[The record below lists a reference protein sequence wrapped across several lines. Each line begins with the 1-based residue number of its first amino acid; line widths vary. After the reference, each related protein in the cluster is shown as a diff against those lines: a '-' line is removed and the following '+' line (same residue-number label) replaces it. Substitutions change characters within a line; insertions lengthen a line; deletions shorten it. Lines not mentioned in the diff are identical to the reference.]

1 MFWLDVEHFKHFD
14 GSQDDLKLL
23 ANCII
28 LKYKVEM
35 VEILVDLPTE
45 MMERITQDVELNTKQ
60 SVILQ

>member
-28 LKYKVEM
+28 LKYMVEM
-35 VEILVDLPTE
+35 AKIPVDLPTK
-45 MMERITQDVELNTKQ
+45 MVERITQDVELNTKQ